1 MQFGQKQLFQIARDY
16 PWYLFTGE
24 EISELCN
31 VGEDQVRRVRNAP
44 DSPFRYNKCRPE
56 WFTEWMQLHPETER
70 FQALPR
76 LRLTLCKRCV
86 DGKRTQH
93 LTKPLRAKKS
103 TSTIRGAKRP
113 LGGKS

>member
-1 MQFGQKQLFQIARDY
+1 MQFDQKQLFQIARDY

-56 WFTEWMQLHPETER
+56 WFTLWMQGHPESHQSRSLPPVDQPHCER
-70 FQALPR
+70 CAEAVR
-76 LRLTLCKRCV
+76 KNLRM
-86 DGKRTQH
+86 
-93 LTKPLRAKKS
+93 KPLRAKKA
-103 TSTIRGAKRP
+103 TRTKRASKR
-113 LGGKS
+113 LLAGEA